1 MDRAAS
7 QSMSTV
13 KDAMTGEPSLNSR
26 RDFWSHGNFQLNSAS
41 LFVDVT
47 CET

>member
-1 MDRAAS
+1 MDGVTGW
-7 QSMSTV
+7 SMSTV
-13 KDAMTGEPSLNSR
+13 KDALNSR
-26 RDFWSHGNFQLNSAS
+26 RDLGSHGSFQLNSAS